1 MRDTVA
7 ADARGTEK
15 TAKKIIQ
22 YSNLHEVK
30 KHA

>member
-7 ADARGTEK
+7 ADARDTEK
-15 TAKKIIQ
+15 TAEKIIQ